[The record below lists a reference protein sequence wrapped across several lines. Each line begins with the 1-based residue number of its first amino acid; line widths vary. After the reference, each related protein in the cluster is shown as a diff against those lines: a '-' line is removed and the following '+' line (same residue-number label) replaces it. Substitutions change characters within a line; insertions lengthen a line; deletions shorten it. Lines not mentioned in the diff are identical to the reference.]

1 MKCKDCEA
9 AVKDF
14 FKCEPGKYV
23 CIGVK
28 EPFVI
33 NDVNVECTQ
42 YPENR
47 DSKIGHIK
55 MCVIEEPEP
64 VKPYVDDRGIYVP
77 YELDP
82 RYHRQLISREL
93 FVEAYN
99 KWIKKSLI
107 NTFVGQDDADDWS
120 ED

>member
-14 FKCEPGKYV
+14 FKCAPGKHV

-33 NDVNVECTQ
+33 DDVNVECTQ
-42 YPENR
+42 YPEKR
-47 DSKIGHIK
+47 DFNISYSKET
-55 MCVIEEPEP
+55 VIQEPEP

-82 RYHRQLISREL
+82 RYHRMLLSKEL

-99 KWIKKSLI
+99 KWIKQDLVD
-107 NTFVGQDDADDWS
+107 TFVGVDNADDWC
-120 ED
+120 D